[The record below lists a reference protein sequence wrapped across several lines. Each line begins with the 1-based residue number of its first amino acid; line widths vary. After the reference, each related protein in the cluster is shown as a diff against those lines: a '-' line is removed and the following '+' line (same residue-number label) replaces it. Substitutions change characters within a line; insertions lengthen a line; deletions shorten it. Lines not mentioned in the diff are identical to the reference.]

1 MKKHKVIVTVVL
13 LVSIIVGSS
22 LVFDSM
28 KKNSFPYKY
37 QDILTSYLGDYT
49 IEKKAKN
56 KADKTERSM
65 SDSWDINYGK
75 QLKDNMLIYD
85 EKSFFTQLQDT
96 YVSHHFLQ
104 LSEKINAKDSI
115 LYLRNAFMAIPYAY
129 TSDNCEKLDD
139 QIAKNYSQYYPQSFC
154 INEGYN
160 IDHLFTEKKSP
171 LFFVF
176 VCNNKETA
184 NRFISEIKNV
194 NAIIIITSDVMN
206 EDSLTIEANKI
217 ENDSDKY
224 MFVYHGKI
232 IEDGQK
238 IMGLNKDYGDN
249 ENGYEQGTIIYN
261 FNHFIKDMYNQNE
274 Y

>member
-65 SDSWDINYGK
+65 SDSWYMNYGK

-115 LYLRNAFMAIPYAY
+115 LYLRNAFMAIP
-129 TSDNCEKLDD
+129 S
-139 QIAKNYSQYYPQSFC
+139 
-154 INEGYN
+154 
-160 IDHLFTEKKSP
+160 
-171 LFFVF
+171 
-176 VCNNKETA
+176 
-184 NRFISEIKNV
+184 
-194 NAIIIITSDVMN
+194 II
-206 EDSLTIEANKI
+206 L
-217 ENDSDKY
+217 
-224 MFVYHGKI
+224 
-232 IEDGQK
+232 
-238 IMGLNKDYGDN
+238 
-249 ENGYEQGTIIYN
+249 
-261 FNHFIKDMYNQNE
+261 NHFVLMKVIILIICLPRKNHHCFSFLYVITRKQQIDLFRK
-274 Y
+274 

>member
-13 LVSIIVGSS
+13 LVSMIVGSS

-56 KADKTERSM
+56 KTDKTERSM
-65 SDSWDINYGK
+65 SDSWYMNYGK

-96 YVSHHFLQ
+96 YVNHHFLQ

-154 INEGYN
+154 INEDYN